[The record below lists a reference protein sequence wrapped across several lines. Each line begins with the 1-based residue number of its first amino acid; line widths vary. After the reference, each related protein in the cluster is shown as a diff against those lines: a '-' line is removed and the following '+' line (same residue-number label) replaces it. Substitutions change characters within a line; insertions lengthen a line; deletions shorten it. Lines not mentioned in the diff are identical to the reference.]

1 VLGPIIPPSITFVI
15 YAMATGVSIGGMFM
29 AGIIPGLLIALGLM
43 LVAYIISRRNHF
55 PRAAEPLTWKE
66 TGAILRT
73 SALSMVLPIL
83 IVGGIL
89 GGIFTPTE
97 AAAVGAAYAIILCV
111 CILKTLPL
119 RSLPSILFESA
130 KISSIIWLLLATT
143 NILVWV
149 LAINNIGPAVGGF
162 FLSVS
167 GNVYVFLLVV
177 NLFLLVVGMLMDT
190 FPAIMILA
198 PLLHP
203 LAVQLG
209 IHPLHFGIIMSVN
222 LLIGQITPPVGT
234 NLFILSAIGHISI
247 ERLFRSVIPFLLI
260 EIVVLFIL
268 TYVPVLTLWIPRM
281 LGYL

>member
-1 VLGPIIPPSITFVI
+1 MRSGS
-15 YAMATGVSIGGMFM
+15 SW
-29 AGIIPGLLIALGLM
+29 
-43 LVAYIISRRNHF
+43 AYIISRRNHF

-73 SALSMVLPIL
+73 SALSMMLPII

-97 AAAVGAAYAIILCV
+97 AAAVGAAYAIFLCV
-111 CILKTLPL
+111 CILRTLPL
-119 RSLPSILFESA
+119 RALPGILFESA

-149 LAINNIGPAVGGF
+149 LAINNVGPAVERF

-167 GNVYVFLLVV
+167 GNVYVFLLIL

-209 IHPLHFGIIMSVN
+209 VHPLHFGIIMSVN

-247 ERLFRSVIPFLLI
+247 ERLFSRRHSLPAHRDRGPFYPYVRACVDAVDPTNARVSLGESSGAGI
-260 EIVVLFIL
+260 ETGGAFRLRPQI
-268 TYVPVLTLWIPRM
+268 R
-281 LGYL
+281 G